1 MYTILKHCDV
11 LLEIHTVFA
20 YMKVYVSDGEHSIYT
35 VLRTNERTLKVEI
48 NPLPLSLT

>member
-20 YMKVYVSDGEHSIYT
+20 YMKVYVSDGEQTSYT
-35 VLRTNERTLKVEI
+35 QYWEQMKEL
-48 NPLPLSLT
+48 